1 MIGEMRT
8 AAMLAKAVAKDP
20 CAVPAHVALEMA
32 TLNGARA
39 LSLDHE
45 TGSLIAGKSADLM
58 AFDLGGLRAHPLYD
72 PVSQIVYAGHRDQVT
87 DVWVAGKRVVEERRL
102 VTLDEQDLVATAERW
117 AARIAA
123 R

>member
-1 MIGEMRT
+1 
-8 AAMLAKAVAKDP
+8 
-20 CAVPAHVALEMA
+20 MA

-117 AARIAA
+117 AARIAP